1 MINSYVK
8 LLKSI
13 AWVARGVAIKI
24 NRF

>member
-1 MINSYVK
+1 MIKMHIK

-13 AWVARGVAIKI
+13 ACVARGVAVKI

>member
-1 MINSYVK
+1 MTNSYVK

-13 AWVARGVAIKI
+13 ACVARGVAIKI